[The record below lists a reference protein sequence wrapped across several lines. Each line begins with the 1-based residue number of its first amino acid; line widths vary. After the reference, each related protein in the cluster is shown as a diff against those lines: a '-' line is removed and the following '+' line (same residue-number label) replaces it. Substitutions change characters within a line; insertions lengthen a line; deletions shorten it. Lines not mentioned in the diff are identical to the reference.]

1 MTYTIKITIKCSHYF
16 ICTFILIKG
25 SNTVQAELLKGYPN
39 AEVAIDMASS
49 VVKAIKYV
57 TKSSESDRPRIA
69 LLTPYIDSVHKRNV
83 EYLTESGID
92 VVSQHNLGF
101 QIDTQTTSMKPAS
114 ILEHSRALVCLN
126 NEIDAIF
133 IGCSAFRSTG
143 SLNFDCFYSFV
154 KHHISCHSLFLIS
167 NLFYFRLRIY

>member
-1 MTYTIKITIKCSHYF
+1 MTCQHYPILKVTIKCSHYF

-39 AEVAIDMASS
+39 AEVSIDMASS

-154 KHHISCHSLFLIS
+154 KHHMS
-167 NLFYFRLRIY
+167 FY